1 MSKLLEVNNI
11 SVSYHKGSQ
20 VLWDVSLEINDGE
33 CIALVGVNGA
43 GKTTL
48 INTICGIIHPH
59 KGTITFEGK
68 RIDNLEP
75 HAIASLG
82 LIQVPEGGGLFSKLT
97 VKENLLMG
105 CYLKEKR
112 KRAAQKLKEV
122 YSIFPWLKDREN
134 QVAESLSG
142 GERQMLAI
150 ARGLMAN
157 PKLLII
163 DEVSLGLSP
172 LAIKEV
178 YRKIKEIK
186 NLGIT
191 TLIVDENARRALSIC
206 DRAYVIESGRI
217 VLSGKP
223 TELLENKEF
232 EKVYFGVEG

>member
-1 MSKLLEVNNI
+1 MKLLEVDNI
-11 SVSYHKGSQ
+11 SVSYHRGSQ
-20 VLWDVSLEINDGE
+20 VLWDVSLEINEDE
-33 CIALVGVNGA
+33 CVALVGVNGA

-68 RIDNLEP
+68 RIDTLEP
-75 HAIASLG
+75 HIIASLG

-112 KRAAQKLKEV
+112 KKVSQQLKEV
-122 YSIFPWLKDREN
+122 YSLFPWLKEREN

-150 ARGLMAN
+150 ARGLMAS
-157 PKLLII
+157 PKLLIL

-178 YRKIKEIK
+178 YRKIREIK

-191 TLIVDENARRALSIC
+191 TLLVDENAKRALSIC
-206 DRAYVIESGRI
+206 NRAYVIESGRV
-217 VLSGKP
+217 VLSGRP
-223 TELLENKEF
+223 AELLENKEF
-232 EKVYFGVEG
+232 EKVYFGVEA

>member
-1 MSKLLEVNNI
+1 MKLLEVNNI
-11 SVSYHKGSQ
+11 SVSYHKRLQ
-20 VLWDVSLEINDGE
+20 VLWDISLEINEGE

-59 KGTITFEGK
+59 KGSITFADK

-75 HAIASLG
+75 YNIASLG
-82 LIQVPEGGGLFSKLT
+82 LIQVPEGGGLFPKLT

-105 CYLKEKR
+105 CFLKERR
-112 KRAAQKLKEV
+112 KKALQQLEEV
-122 YSIFPWLKDREN
+122 YKVFPWLREREN
-134 QVAESLSG
+134 QPAGSLSG
-142 GERQMLAI
+142 GQRQMLAI
-150 ARGLMAN
+150 ARGLMAS
-157 PKLLII
+157 PKLLMI

-178 YRKIKEIK
+178 YKKIKEIK
-186 NLGIT
+186 NLGVT

-206 DRAYVIESGRI
+206 DRAYVIEAGRI

-223 TELLENKEF
+223 AELLANKEF
-232 EKVYFGVEG
+232 EKVYFGVEV

>member
-1 MSKLLEVNNI
+1 MKLLEVDNI
-11 SVSYHKGSQ
+11 SVSYHRGAQ
-20 VLWDVSLEINDGE
+20 VLWNVSLKINEGE

-75 HAIASLG
+75 HTIASLG
-82 LIQVPEGGGLFSKLT
+82 LIQVPEGRGLFSKLT

-112 KRAAQKLKEV
+112 KKISKQLKEV
-122 YSIFPWLKDREN
+122 YSLFPWLKEREN

-142 GERQMLAI
+142 GEQQMLAI
-150 ARGLMAN
+150 ARGLMAS
-157 PKLLII
+157 PKLLML

-186 NLGIT
+186 NLGVT
-191 TLIVDENARRALSIC
+191 TLLVDENARRALSIC
-206 DRAYVIESGRI
+206 NRAYVIESGRI
-217 VLSGKP
+217 VISGRP
-223 TELLENKEF
+223 AELLENKEF
-232 EKVYFGVEG
+232 KKVYFGVEA

>member
-48 INTICGIIHPH
+48 INTICGIIHSH